1 MRLLTKAAF
10 AALLLGTTA
19 IAAPAFADD
28 TGCPPG
34 LHRADSERSGQQRR
48 PPRRLRGRS
57 EQRGPPGRLR
67 GRSEQRGPPRRL
79 RGRSE
84 QRGPPVLT
92 PRAVRTTRSAAPT
105 PRAVRTTRSAVPTPR
120 VVRTTTRS
128 AAPTPRAV
136 RTTRSA
142 RPTPRAARTTRSAA
156 LTPRVVRT
164 TTQSAALRR
173 SHPRAR
179 QRSRPAS
186 NRLAPAT
193 AISSLTGPTG
203 GITAGRDFCAARLIR
218 PSRAA
223 AAHRQRNP
231 ARAALSLD
239 QNRQEWALLIV
250 CCPHRAPHIRR
261 ARPPGLP
268 APR

>member
-34 LHRADSERSGQQRR
+34 LHRADSEGGQNNCG

-67 GRSEQRGPPRRL
+67 GRSEQCGPPRRL

-84 QRGPPVLT
+84 QQRGPPGRLRGRAEQCGP
-92 PRAVRTTRSAAPT
+92 PRRLRGRSEQQRGPPRRLRRWSEQQPRSARPNSEGGQNNKRSAA
-105 PRAVRTTRSAVPTPR
+105 PTPR

-128 AAPTPRAV
+128 AAP
-136 RTTRSA
+136 
-142 RPTPRAARTTRSAA
+142 
-156 LTPRVVRT
+156 
-164 TTQSAALRR
+164 RR

-186 NRLAPAT
+186 NRLAPASRDSESNRSRPAASPPVGIFRVGPAHSAVMCRRGPST
-193 AISSLTGPTG
+193 AKPSARRSCPGPEPPG
-203 GITAGRDFCAARLIR
+203 MGVADRV
-218 PSRAA
+218 PSAPP
-223 AAHRQRNP
+223 AAHRRAWPP
-231 ARAALSLD
+231 AHL
-239 QNRQEWALLIV
+239 
-250 CCPHRAPHIRR
+250 AP
-261 ARPPGLP
+261 P
-268 APR
+268 